1 MNLPLASR
9 PNIGMMSL
17 LLLINAG
24 VLAVVFL
31 IPFNSDLD
39 LHHTMG
45 LALTQGHLP
54 YIGSWDNNFP
64 GIVYFHA
71 LSILLFGKGYI
82 GFRILDV
89 LVHLGTAACI
99 YLIAVRYMRPVY
111 AMLGA
116 TLNSIY
122 YVGGSYWLAGQKDGF
137 ATFFIVLAALFF
149 LNSLRE
155 PHRAVRFLLGSG
167 TAIGVAISFRPTFI
181 LLAFSIAAVQF
192 IEKRPLKEMLLF
204 FAGISLPWVIILLP
218 YIIIPGGLVQF
229 YESTI
234 EMNLKIYGQARS
246 SYDWLGLLRHPLV
259 FCAIFSL
266 VPARKNSA
274 YRKIPN
280 VVRLLILFFLVC
292 AILNIA
298 VMGKYLVYHFDPFFV
313 IIAPLAA
320 RGIEN
325 VTSYFKIATVRA
337 IVVGVVT
344 LILFR
349 LLYPFDLLHDF
360 RKALQAGDRH
370 PVHTVWEE
378 VKNSPDFGLA
388 REEEVTNYIERNAVH
403 SDRIE
408 VVSIMSALR
417 WRIDREEVSRFTTM
431 QAYGFRLPGQNF
443 IPFELDCQHEL
454 LDSLKRIVPQ
464 YLLLA
469 TEPQGMEMLNRET
482 PEACFMAIPGMNDLM
497 KTHYLLDTIIGPF
510 KIFRRNS

>member
-1 MNLPLASR
+1 
-9 PNIGMMSL
+9 
-17 LLLINAG
+17 
-24 VLAVVFL
+24 
-31 IPFNSDLD
+31 
-39 LHHTMG
+39 MG
-45 LALTQGHLP
+45 IAL
-54 YIGSWDNNFP
+54 
-64 GIVYFHA
+64 
-71 LSILLFGKGYI
+71 
-82 GFRILDV
+82 
-89 LVHLGTAACI
+89 
-99 YLIAVRYMRPVY
+99 
-111 AMLGA
+111 
-116 TLNSIY
+116 
-122 YVGGSYWLAGQKDGF
+122 
-137 ATFFIVLAALFF
+137 
-149 LNSLRE
+149 
-155 PHRAVRFLLGSG
+155 
-167 TAIGVAISFRPTFI
+167 SFRPTFI
-181 LLAFSIAAVQF
+181 LLALSIVALLLIV
-192 IEKRPLKEMLLF
+192 KRPFKEILLF
-204 FAGISLPWVIILLP
+204 FVGASLPWIIILVP
-218 YIIIPGGLVQF
+218 YAIVPNGLFQF

-234 EMNLKIYGQARS
+234 EMNLKIYGQARA

-266 VPARKNSA
+266 LPARKTSA
-274 YRKIPN
+274 FRKIPN
-280 VVRLLILFFLVC
+280 VVRLLILFFLVS

-298 VMGKYLVYHFDPFFV
+298 VMGKFLVYHFDPFFV
-313 IIAPLAA
+313 IVAPMAA

-325 VTSYFKIATVRA
+325 VASYFKIVTVRA

-360 RKALQAGDRH
+360 RKALEVGDRH

-388 REEEVTNYIERNAVH
+388 REEEVTNYIERNSER

-443 IPFELDCQHEL
+443 IPFELGCQHEL
-454 LDSLKRIVPQ
+454 LDSLKRIVPR

-497 KTHYLLDTIIGPF
+497 KTHYLLDTIIGPL